1 MASKKSKVLAIAF
14 CAAVM
19 AGIHV
24 NPVLAAEIPVN
35 NGSVTVGYKDFET
48 TTGYEE
54 DSQVTITNIASQTD
68 LAQETADREK
78 KDLEH
83 DSAIKNETLDREAA
97 DREIKADLQADINAK
112 EEQSKDR
119 DSQLQ
124 ANIDAEAEAREKAD
138 ADFRLTSML
147 KRNSLRTE
155 ILSFRQ
161 I

>member
-1 MASKKSKVLAIAF
+1 MASKKSKILAIAF

-54 DSQVTITNIASQTD
+54 DSQVTITNIASQKD

-78 KDLEH
+78 KDAEH

-97 DREIKADLQADINAK
+97 DNEIKADLAQETNDRIVADKI
-112 EEQSKDR
+112 ESTIREQMD
-119 DSQLQ
+119 DQLQ
-124 ANIDAEAEAREKAD
+124 ENIEAEAEKREQAD
-138 ADFRLTSML
+138 NQIKNDL
-147 KRNSLRTE
+147 K
-155 ILSFRQ
+155 Q
-161 I
+161 